1 MTFLEDIR
9 MAKLDSFYL
18 EGRNAVRVTLQL
30 PRQKLTE
37 QEELEIW
44 FVRDGR
50 NIDYVR
56 PPCFMM
62 VLTHITGPDTS
73 IVPGCVCA
81 KDLLDRNLTILAP
94 IRSLLSKYHACYAT
108 VFKYADSGF
117 EWRRRRMKAHG
128 FVHLSDAEAELLTN
142 AIEQWKTKR

>member
-1 MTFLEDIR
+1 
-9 MAKLDSFYL
+9 MAKLSSFYL

-44 FVRDGR
+44 FVKDGR

-62 VLTHITGPDTS
+62 VLTHIIGPDTL

-81 KDLLDRNLTILAP
+81 KDLFDRNLAILAP
-94 IRSLLSKYHACYAT
+94 IRSLLSKYHECYAT

-117 EWRRRRMKAHG
+117 ERNRRKMKAHS
-128 FVHLSDAEAELLTN
+128 FVHLNDDEVELLTN
-142 AIEQWKTKR
+142 AIEQWKTKQ